1 MSVGREASDTMP
13 PGSGRPR
20 VRRWLRRGILTLAG
34 LFLGPTVAV
43 AGFLTVVPPP
53 TAVFDPEPWAPDPA
67 TIPSREVT
75 VQVDARPLSDQS
87 VSGPE
92 DIATDAQGRIYTGD
106 RNGVI
111 WRFPAAGGPAEKWAV
126 VGGRPLGMAFAPDGR
141 LIVANHGV
149 GLQAVSPAGTVEMLL
164 DEVAGELVLFAND
177 LDVSTAGIVYV
188 SDSSFRYNTTTL
200 GTESSSYLLPDALDG
215 RASGRLLSYDLATG
229 ESGVLADGLYFPNG
243 VALSADETTLWI
255 AESTRYRIR
264 TLDLADGGQDV
275 PLENLPG
282 TPDNIDRGPDGDM
295 LIAIYERNPTLDTL
309 VLPHEIGRQILIRL
323 PTSLFV
329 NEDDPLTGSIV
340 VAAPD
345 GTIRHLLTGL
355 TPAPTSIH
363 PAGDRW
369 YLGALLGQPVRWIN
383 APT

>member
-1 MSVGREASDTMP
+1 MSIGREAVDTAPSDT
-13 PGSGRPR
+13 GRSR
-20 VRRWLRRGILTLAG
+20 ARRWLRRGVLNLAG
-34 LFLGPTVAV
+34 LILVPVVAV
-43 AGFLTVVPPP
+43 AGFLIFVPTP
-53 TAVFDPEPWAPDPA
+53 TAGFDPEPWNPGPA
-67 TIPSREVT
+67 EIPPTEVT
-75 VQVDARPLSDQS
+75 VRVDAHPLSDQS

-92 DIATDAQGRIYTGD
+92 DIATDEQGRIYTGD

-126 VGGRPLGMAFAPDGR
+126 VGGRPLGMAFAPDER

-149 GLQAVSPAGTVEMLL
+149 GLQAVSPDGTVEKLL
-164 DEVAGELVLFAND
+164 DEAAGAPILFAND
-177 LDVSTAGIVYV
+177 LDVSTAGIVYL

-200 GTESSSYLLPDALDG
+200 GTESSSYLLPDAIDG
-215 RASGRLLSYDLATG
+215 RASGRVLTYDLATG
-229 ESGVLADGLYFPNG
+229 ESAVLADGLYFPNG

-264 TLDLADGGQDV
+264 TLDLTGGGQDV
-275 PLENLPG
+275 LLQNLTG

-295 LIAIYERNPTLDTL
+295 LIAIYERNPALDTF

-329 NEDDPLTGSIV
+329 NENDPISGSIV

-345 GTIRHLLTGL
+345 GKIRHLLTGL

-363 PAGDRW
+363 PAGGRW
-369 YLGALLGQPVRWIN
+369 YLGALLGQPVRWID